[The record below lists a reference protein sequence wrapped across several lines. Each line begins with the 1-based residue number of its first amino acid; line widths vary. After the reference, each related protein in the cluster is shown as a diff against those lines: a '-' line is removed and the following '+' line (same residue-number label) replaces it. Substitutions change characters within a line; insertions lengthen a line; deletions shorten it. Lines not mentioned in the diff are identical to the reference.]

1 VWYLR
6 KIKDFS
12 TDAQNVS
19 PHLFRQC
26 KLLESPITQKVLKT
40 TKKLAKKAVTDSLLT
55 ALNNAKSS
63 CGGEKLRG

>member
-1 VWYLR
+1 MQFMGR
-6 KIKDFS
+6 
-12 TDAQNVS
+12 
-19 PHLFRQC
+19 